1 MYLSLS
7 DLTYNGELL
16 YWKSMVRYS
25 EAGILGSLVY
35 VGGFVA
41 GEAIMKFGIH
51 V

>member
-1 MYLSLS
+1 MYFKLS
-7 DLTYNGELL
+7 DLTYNGDFLC
-16 YWKSMVRYS
+16 WKFMVRYS